1 MRTGTLGA
9 RTLQKDAGLPRN
21 VYEILMLW
29 TESTPFRWTTLA
41 CRPDFSVACSAR
53 KSLFCCSQA
62 TVALKRF
69 LKGSVAKT
77 LDSGRV
83 LLRSWTALA
92 RSKTEAT
99 LSSSCSNAGPAEE
112 RSQVVRLSHEE
123 FRRIIE
129 LMDHAVFV
137 YELAAEKILWA
148 NDAAGELLGVGPK
161 DVSTVALSSFEFYD
175 MDNQERIHS
184 IGKQYLLAAS
194 GRIGWERRS
203 PAGRHILAQGTARL
217 ISIEGRELVIFQFA
231 AIEHEQNVDASLARA
246 QAELASVTQKT
257 STGLIVF
264 NRLGII
270 TNANSAAINIVGRS
284 RQEVIGMHISLV
296 AEPRLRASF
305 QEDVTRRL
313 RQGAGSTFRTKVV
326 HSDGQELWIEG
337 TAEEILIGND
347 FYGNLLTLM
356 NISQRVRLE
365 NELERKEDHL
375 SYLGRYNAMGDM
387 AMTIAHELGQP
398 LAAATNFL
406 AGLSTRM
413 AGKEIPL
420 AQLQFGL
427 DNAMAQVTR
436 ANQIVSSV
444 RGYVTKLEQVAED
457 VDLNTIL
464 DEALYFIRL
473 RGENQRVRVDVHR
486 AELPLVVR
494 CEKIMISQVIL
505 NLSNNAID
513 EMARWPERDRTICIR
528 SFAKDGNGFVEIAD
542 KGRGLEHIPEG
553 RVFDGAFTSKADGNG
568 IGLALCHRII
578 TRHMGVITAEETVPH
593 GSTMRFGLP
602 LVVAN

>member
-1 MRTGTLGA
+1 M
-9 RTLQKDAGLPRN
+9 
-21 VYEILMLW
+21 
-29 TESTPFRWTTLA
+29 S
-41 CRPDFSVACSAR
+41 FSR
-53 KSLFCCSQA
+53 
-62 TVALKRF
+62 
-69 LKGSVAKT
+69 G
-77 LDSGRV
+77 
-83 LLRSWTALA
+83 
-92 RSKTEAT
+92 
-99 LSSSCSNAGPAEE
+99 
-112 RSQVVRLSHEE
+112 E
-123 FRRIIE
+123 FRKIIE
-129 LMDHAVFV
+129 LMDHAVFLQDV
-137 YELAAEKILWA
+137 AAEKILWA
-148 NDAAGELLGVGPK
+148 NDAACELLSVEPK
-161 DVSTVALSSFEFYD
+161 DVSKVAPTSLDFFD
-175 MDNQERIHS
+175 MDTRERIHPF
-184 IGKQYLLAAS
+184 GKQYLGAAS
-194 GRIGWERRS
+194 GRIGWDRRT
-203 PAGRHILAQGTARL
+203 PAGRHIMTPGTAKL
-217 ISIEGRELVIFQFA
+217 ISIESSEFIMFQFA
-231 AIEHEQNVDASLARA
+231 DVEHERNASTSLARA
-246 QAELASVTQKT
+246 QAELASLTQKI

-264 NRLGII
+264 NRSGII
-270 TNANSAAINIVGRS
+270 TNANSAAINIVGLS

-305 QEDVTRRL
+305 QEDITRRL
-313 RQGAGSTFRTKVV
+313 RQGAGPTFRTKAV
-326 HSDGQELWIEG
+326 HPDGREVWIEG
-337 TAEEILIGND
+337 TAEEILIDND

-356 NISQRVRLE
+356 NISQRVKLE

-413 AGKEIPL
+413 VGKEIPR
-420 AQLQFGL
+420 AQIQFGL
-427 DNAMAQVTR
+427 ENAMAQITR

-457 VDLNTIL
+457 VDLNTIF

-473 RGENQRVRVDVHR
+473 RAETQRVRVDVHR
-486 AELPLVVR
+486 TDLPLVVR

-513 EMARWPERDRTICIR
+513 EMARWPEADRAICIR
-528 SFAKDGNGFVEIAD
+528 SFAKDGTGFVEIVD

-568 IGLALCHRII
+568 IGLALCHRIV

>member
-83 LLRSWTALA
+83 LLPSWTALA

-305 QEDVTRRL
+305 QEDVT
-313 RQGAGSTFRTKVV
+313 
-326 HSDGQELWIEG
+326 
-337 TAEEILIGND
+337 
-347 FYGNLLTLM
+347 
-356 NISQRVRLE
+356 
-365 NELERKEDHL
+365 
-375 SYLGRYNAMGDM
+375 
-387 AMTIAHELGQP
+387 
-398 LAAATNFL
+398 
-406 AGLSTRM
+406 
-413 AGKEIPL
+413 
-420 AQLQFGL
+420 
-427 DNAMAQVTR
+427 
-436 ANQIVSSV
+436 
-444 RGYVTKLEQVAED
+444 
-457 VDLNTIL
+457 
-464 DEALYFIRL
+464 
-473 RGENQRVRVDVHR
+473 
-486 AELPLVVR
+486 
-494 CEKIMISQVIL
+494 
-505 NLSNNAID
+505 
-513 EMARWPERDRTICIR
+513 
-528 SFAKDGNGFVEIAD
+528 
-542 KGRGLEHIPEG
+542 
-553 RVFDGAFTSKADGNG
+553 
-568 IGLALCHRII
+568 
-578 TRHMGVITAEETVPH
+578 
-593 GSTMRFGLP
+593 
-602 LVVAN
+602 